1 MKVKEVLQGLQGREA
16 VKQGEYLQKKG
27 KKKVKVRFV
36 IPFILLLLV
45 ISIGEILVKF
55 SIEGP
60 PVVTL
65 TAPPASRMGVDYY
78 HESMGYIKRTDAEI
92 VSDLWQIQTV
102 THRLKVYHNPFDHT
116 SLPYVAHMVQIA
128 KAQKMY
134 VVWTENDDSV
144 TLTNTNWSE
153 YSGNV
158 VADAAVAH
166 SSGADEFLVGN
177 ELSLH
182 NNGDS
187 GYNDGLLPA
196 HVKQLVIDCQANFPG
211 PKGYEEGWFKSG
223 SWKNASLGPLNKIY
237 FNLYEPWHTFTTA
250 FDLILAYFGQRA
262 EIGEL
267 STMTT
272 KDQLHYS
279 EQDWAREL
287 MRRYDFARQKG
298 LDIWLFSFR
307 ETTNNGFG
315 LFQFTPPTVSHAIW
329 KYLQG
334 SITLTYHTL
343 LAPGETKQRF
353 QGNGQVNDNKL
364 RTGGFGTSMLANV
377 SATSY
382 VFRGIVVP
390 ITASGPDNW
399 RAMRL
404 LLDYSNA
411 DNYYFVNIKPNDN
424 RIQLVRRQNGAEVIL
439 GEVPTT
445 VQSGTEYDFEIRVD
459 GSGSAMTL
467 QVFWN
472 TAKMIDVTDTRGSL
486 PRTGNIGVENH
497 GIMGDLESIVV
508 TDPERSS

>member
-1 MKVKEVLQGLQGREA
+1 MLTFMA
-16 VKQGEYLQKKG
+16 VKQVEYILKKG
-27 KKKVKVRFV
+27 KKKVKLWFILPV
-36 IPFILLLLV
+36 ILLLLAV
-45 ISIGEILVKF
+45 VTSGILAKF
-55 SIEGP
+55 VSEGP

-65 TAPPASRMGVDYY
+65 TAPPASRMGIDYY

-102 THRLKVYHNPFDHT
+102 THRLKVYHNPFGHA
-116 SLPYVAHMVQIA
+116 SLSYVAHMVQIA

-144 TLTNTNWSE
+144 TLTNANWSE
-153 YSGNV
+153 YADNV
-158 VADAAVAH
+158 VADAAVAR

-187 GYNDGLLPA
+187 GYNDNQLPA

-237 FNLYEPWHTFTTA
+237 FTLYEPWHTFTTE
-250 FDLILAYFGQRA
+250 FDQILAYFGQRA

-279 EQDWAREL
+279 EQDWTREL
-287 MRRYDFARQKG
+287 MRRYDYARQKG
-298 LDIWLFSFR
+298 LAIWLFSFR

-315 LFQFTPPTVSHAIW
+315 LFQSTPPTASHAIW
-329 KYLQG
+329 DYLQG
-334 SITLTYHTL
+334 SKTLTYHTL
-343 LAPGETKQRF
+343 LDASKTQQSF
-353 QGNGQVNDNKL
+353 QGSGQVHDNKL
-364 RTGGFGTSMLANV
+364 QTGGFGAQMLANV

-382 VFRGIVVP
+382 VFRGIVIP
-390 ITASGPDNW
+390 ITASGPDKW

-404 LLDYSNA
+404 LLSYSDA
-411 DNYYFVNIKPNDN
+411 DNYYFVNIEPNDN
-424 RIQLVRRQNGAEVIL
+424 RIQLVRRQNGAEVVL
-439 GEVPTT
+439 GEESTPI
-445 VQSGTEYDFEIRVD
+445 QLGTEYDFEIRAD
-459 GSGSAMTL
+459 GSISAMTL

-472 TAKMIDVTDTRGSL
+472 TVKVIDVTDAQGSL
-486 PRTGNIGVENH
+486 PRTGKIGVENN
-497 GIMGDLESIVV
+497 GVAGGLSSILV
-508 TDPERSS
+508 TDFELVSETQ